1 MLGPDAVFF
10 KGARWERAIL
20 FEFSENRAAE
30 FVVVANPLARAVR
43 PCRSRGDESRRFRWI
58 GVETLMIG
66 LEIIA
71 HKRVVYRKIFREYDG
86 GAVRPVFEKLTVA
99 PEKRVEMFQI
109 VWTDAAKEDELMA
122 ARDDVD
128 RVDLQ
133 TAEVANDVKNAL
145 WAGIRLCARQALA
158 RDCKT
163 ASEGGGE
170 MDRQSYLAPSACT
183 FCAIRRAQGVSE
195 ASHSAPLGANQR
207 EVI

>member
-1 MLGPDAVFF
+1 M
-10 KGARWERAIL
+10 
-20 FEFSENRAAE
+20 
-30 FVVVANPLARAVR
+30 
-43 PCRSRGDESRRFRWI
+43 
-58 GVETLMIG
+58 
-66 LEIIA
+66 
-71 HKRVVYRKIFREYDG
+71 
-86 GAVRPVFEKLTVA
+86 RPVFEKLTVA

-133 TAEVANDVKNAL
+133 TAEVTNDAENIFR
-145 WAGIRLCARQALA
+145 GRFRLCAREALP

-195 ASHSAPLGANQR
+195 TSHSAPLGANQR